1 MSTTPTQTI
10 SIDDLAVSHVQ
21 EVIAN
26 DPSLIGKALRLS
38 VEEVGCEGMSYVFSY
53 GDVKDDDVTT
63 TYKGTTLAV
72 GPEAMGFVDGCIVT
86 FGEMNNEE
94 PSLKVANPNATSSC
108 VCGQS
113 FNVEGGPEKPEPQT
127 VDAVDAADAADAASS
142 N

>member
-1 MSTTPTQTI
+1 MSTTPTPTI

-38 VEEVGCEGMSYVFSY
+38 VQEVGCEGMSYVFSY
-53 GDVKDDDVTT
+53 DDVNEADVTT

-72 GPEAMGFVDGCIVT
+72 GPEAIEYVSGCIVT

-113 FNVEGGPEKPEPQT
+113 FNVEDGPAKPEP
-127 VDAVDAADAADAASS
+127 ADTEAAAS